1 MIQIMFIFLMVSEY
15 YSVNIKICTQL
26 NLFVRKNA
34 ALYISSSGPYFS
46 DTSRQ
51 LVLGAEGKCGLRVKL

>member
-1 MIQIMFIFLMVSEY
+1 MVLEY
-15 YSVNIKICTQL
+15 YSVNIIICTQL

-34 ALYISSSGPYFS
+34 ALYISSFGPYFS